1 MWIDLETV
9 IQSEVNQNEKKIL
22 YINTHMW
29 ILEKLFR

>member
-9 IQSEVNQNEKKIL
+9 IQSEVNQNEKIKIL

-29 ILEKLFR
+29 DLEK